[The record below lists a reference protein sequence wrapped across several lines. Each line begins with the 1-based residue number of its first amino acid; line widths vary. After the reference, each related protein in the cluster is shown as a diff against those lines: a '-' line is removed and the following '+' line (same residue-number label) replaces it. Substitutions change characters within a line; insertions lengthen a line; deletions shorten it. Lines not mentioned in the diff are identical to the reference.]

1 MYSRSGS
8 QIRHGYS
15 VVRVSL
21 DDRRHHT
28 VPVGE
33 VAWQTTSPWY
43 GWRWLRLDLPKAMN
57 PMDEPDTGIEALFEP
72 VVQPGQTGRKE
83 AP

>member
-1 MYSRSGS
+1 MVGEGGLVASGGQEGGVGGAWLDRLWYPTLLTQEGSMYSRSGS

-28 VPVGE
+28 VPVGV
-33 VAWQTTSPWY
+33 VAW
-43 GWRWLRLDLPKAMN
+43 
-57 PMDEPDTGIEALFEP
+57 
-72 VVQPGQTGRKE
+72 
-83 AP
+83 